1 MENKFKN
8 KMHMWGLNTDFPGL
22 CVEENM
28 IFIESDADAGSA
40 ERFIEKVC
48 LNDYIIMP
56 DRKTRMV
63 NIGMVKSESSPS
75 DGGRHH
81 RDMEWL
87 VCLPRIYFSQG
98 AMFEMGDP
106 LEFYLIK
113 NHIEEFKA
121 AAKEDFEQKISDHGL
136 DSVRVEKAAMAIVNA
151 SKDYIVK
158 KLYLNFSSEEI
169 AELVKELG
177 GDLGE
182 DSEVSA
188 EDRLAELVM
197 EKYDQLEERFK
208 QVIPMKNIMVPVE

>member
-8 KMHMWGLNTDFPGL
+8 KMHMWGLNTDFPVM
-22 CVEENM
+22 CAENNM

-40 ERFIEKVC
+40 ERFIEKVR

-63 NIGMVKSESSPS
+63 HIGMVKSESTPS
-75 DGGRHH
+75 DDGRHR
-81 RDMEWL
+81 RDIEWL
-87 VCLPRIYFSQG
+87 ACLPRIYFSQG

-121 AAKEDFEQKISDHGL
+121 AAKEGFEQKISEHGL
-136 DSVRVEKAAMAIVNA
+136 DSERVEKAAMAIVNA
-151 SKDYIVK
+151 SKDYIIK
-158 KLYLNFSSEEI
+158 KLYLAFSSDEI
-169 AELVKELG
+169 TEMAQKLG
-177 GDLGE
+177 GDL
-182 DSEVSA
+182 SEESEISA

-197 EKYDQLEERFK
+197 ENYDQLDDRFK
-208 QVIPMKNIMVPVE
+208 EVIQMKPVMVPVK

>member
-8 KMHMWGLNTDFPGL
+8 KMHMWGLNTDYPDM
-22 CVEENM
+22 CAENNM

-40 ERFIEKVC
+40 ERFIEKVR
-48 LNDYIIMP
+48 LNDYIVMP

-63 NIGMVKSESSPS
+63 HIGMVKSPCTSS
-75 DGGRHH
+75 DDGRH
-81 RDMEWL
+81 RREIEWL
-87 VCLPRIYFSQG
+87 ACLPRIYFSQG

-121 AAKEDFEQKISDHGL
+121 AAGADFEQKISEHGL
-136 DSVRVEKAAMAIVNA
+136 DSERTEKAAMAIVNA

-169 AELVKELG
+169 EKLVKSLG
-177 GDLGE
+177 GDLSV
-182 DSEVSA
+182 DSEISV

-197 EKYDQLEERFK
+197 DNYEQLEERFK
-208 QVIPMKNIMVPVE
+208 KVIPMKPVMVPVE